1 MLADGVEAS
10 VRSLPSKDDAE
21 IREMVDKIVEGR
33 LADGQLDESNL
44 TLRDITRIRE
54 SFVEQLLG
62 MYHQRISY
70 PENVLPIERDSRSA

>member
-1 MLADGVEAS
+1 V
-10 VRSLPSKDDAE
+10 
-21 IREMVDKIVEGR
+21 
-33 LADGQLDESNL
+33 QLDDSDL
-44 TLRDITRIRE
+44 TLRDVERIRG

>member
-10 VRSLPSKDDAE
+10 VRSLPRKEDAD
-21 IREMVDKIVEGR
+21 IREMVDRIVDGR
-33 LADGQLDESNL
+33 LADGQLDDSNL
-44 TLRDITRIRE
+44 TLRDIGRIRE

-62 MYHQRISY
+62 MYHQRITY